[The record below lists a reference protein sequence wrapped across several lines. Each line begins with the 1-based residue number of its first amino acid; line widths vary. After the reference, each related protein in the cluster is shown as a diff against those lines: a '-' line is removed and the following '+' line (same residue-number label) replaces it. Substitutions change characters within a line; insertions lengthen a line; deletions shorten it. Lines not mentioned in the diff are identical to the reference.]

1 MMRELKKNEEI
12 KKLTYDN
19 YITVIFLSFIGITLL
34 FNVFFQNSNK
44 LFRVIITAMTVIIMR
59 LVFKAS
65 FLKKSRASY
74 TASLI
79 FIFLSMY
86 LGNVCNFY
94 SIIHH
99 YDKILHFLSGIII
112 GIIGLIVY
120 AHFTKQYMKELNP
133 KFIIVF
139 VFIFC
144 VALAGC
150 WEMWEFAGDRLLGF
164 KSQNNSLNDTMM
176 DIICGTVGGVI
187 SLIPIYKFING
198 GNNKFLEKATKE
210 VI

>member
-1 MMRELKKNEEI
+1 MREFKKNKEM
-12 KKLTYDN
+12 KNLTYDN
-19 YITVIFLSFIGITLL
+19 YITFIFLSLIGMTLL
-34 FNVFFQNSNK
+34 FNIFFQNSNK
-44 LFRVIITAMTVIIMR
+44 LFRIIITAMTVIIMK

-74 TASLI
+74 TTSLI

-94 SIIHH
+94 SIINH

-120 AHFTKQYMKELNP
+120 AHFTKQYMKKLNP

-150 WEMWEFAGDRLLGF
+150 WEMWEFTGDSLLGF

-176 DIICGTVGGVI
+176 DIICGTVGGVV
-187 SLIPIYKFING
+187 SLIPIYRFING
-198 GNNKFLEKATKE
+198 GNNKFLEKATNE